1 MLSCMATPAHGLLS
15 LECDYANDVP
25 LRTLISLE
33 SGIADLLCL
42 GECFGYTLSSLLS
55 NSVR

>member
-1 MLSCMATPAHGLLS
+1 MATPAHGLLS

-25 LRTLISLE
+25 LHTLISLE